1 MVNTVIDLGQDER
14 ESRDAEGHVIAPP
27 TLADLWRTLS
37 VLPAYG
43 PLFKLF
49 IWRNI
54 SLQYKQSI
62 LGVFWIV
69 LQPVIST
76 FVIFFMFNM
85 IGANTSDG
93 PPPALFLFVGLMS
106 WQFFSRGVQGGTASL
121 ASSGGMLTK
130 VYFPRI
136 IPPLA
141 TIMSGWIDMA
151 VMICVL
157 IVMLFAWGA
166 VPPHR
171 VVLLPIF
178 IFFVSLAA
186 LSMAMLLAPINVLYR
201 DVGLMLPFVLQFG
214 MYASPVLY
222 ATHYVPSGWR
232 LLYYAN
238 PMSTL
243 IEAIRW
249 SILRDSTAPNFMF
262 LGVNMAS
269 VLVLLGIGLVVF
281 QKTEGIMID
290 RM

>member
-1 MVNTVIDLGQDER
+1 
-14 ESRDAEGHVIAPP
+14 
-27 TLADLWRTLS
+27 
-37 VLPAYG
+37 
-43 PLFKLF
+43 
-49 IWRNI
+49 
-54 SLQYKQSI
+54 
-62 LGVFWIV
+62 
-69 LQPVIST
+69 
-76 FVIFFMFNM
+76 
-85 IGANTSDG
+85 
-93 PPPALFLFVGLMS
+93 
-106 WQFFSRGVQGGTASL
+106 
-121 ASSGGMLTK
+121 
-130 VYFPRI
+130 
-136 IPPLA
+136 
-141 TIMSGWIDMA
+141 MSGWIDMA

-269 VLVLLGIGLVVF
+269 VVVLLGIGLVVF

>member
-1 MVNTVIDLGQDER
+1 MVNTVIDLGQDEP
-14 ESRDAEGHVIAPP
+14 ESHDSEGHVIAPP
-27 TLADLWRTLS
+27 RLADLWRTLT

-49 IWRNI
+49 IWRNV

-69 LQPVIST
+69 LQPIIST

-93 PPPALFLFVGLMS
+93 PPPALFLFVGLMT

-186 LSMAMLLAPINVLYR
+186 LSVAMLLAPINVLYR

-243 IEAIRW
+243 VEAVRW
-249 SILRDSTAPNFMF
+249 SILRDSTAPNFVF